1 MDLRSARELYS
12 VSLGLATKVLGHNH
26 PATAVHASKLG
37 IVLQVRRRVGSCFC
51 PPPCPGSP
59 FTPFPCHGLFANVQ
73 RLGDH
78 DRAAEMLERVLFIHE
93 NVLQVRCPER
103 SGPWFCLPCP
113 CLYPS
118 FLACVGT
125 DGITGDGGHV
135 LLSLRGNVRP
145 WTAPKGAWPRAKGA
159 NDFFLVFL
167 LSWYVSESGHGSLS
181 LICIGSLL
189 WAGKDNAR
197 VVARRPAPGHTGVIR
212 PRYAR
217 VGMTAR
223 LYAP

>member
-93 NVLQVRCPER
+93 NVLQVRCPGAIW
-103 SGPWFCLPCP
+103 S
-113 CLYPS
+113 
-118 FLACVGT
+118 V
-125 DGITGDGGHV
+125 V
-135 LLSLRGNVRP
+135 LLALPLPLPLIPGLRWHR
-145 WTAPKGAWPRAKGA
+145 WHHR
-159 NDFFLVFL
+159 
-167 LSWYVSESGHGSLS
+167 
-181 LICIGSLL
+181 
-189 WAGKDNAR
+189 
-197 VVARRPAPGHTGVIR
+197 
-212 PRYAR
+212 
-217 VGMTAR
+217 
-223 LYAP
+223 